1 VTIAIEMQIDG
12 CETDGQRTVPI
23 LYPMSND
30 LTVCRMQS
38 DPMKACRMGVA
49 PLLAAVVLTGC
60 GATKPATTAPQ
71 PPQVSVVSVH
81 RGSVP
86 ITTEL
91 PGRTSP
97 FLVAQV
103 RARVDGIVLKRDFK
117 EGGDVKA
124 GQRLYQIDPAPYI
137 AALNSATASLQKAEA
152 NLVSM
157 TAQAE
162 RYKVL
167 VAANAVSKQD
177 YDNAVSTQGQAAA
190 DVATGNAAV
199 AMAQINLGYT
209 NVMSPI
215 TGRSGLSLVTEGAY
229 VQASTAT
236 LMTTVQ
242 QIDPVYVDLTQSSVE
257 GLQLRRDIAS
267 GQLKLNGPDQAK
279 VTLTLEDGTRYPAT
293 GSLQFTD
300 ITVDPGTGS
309 VTVRAIFPNPR
320 FVLLPGMFVRA
331 RIEEGVNENAIL
343 VPQVGVTH
351 DPKGQATALV
361 VGTDDKVAVHTLQL
375 RGTSGDQ
382 WIVEGG
388 LEEGDRVIVSGV
400 QKVQPG
406 AVVKAVA
413 ATPGPATRTA
423 QASSGAVVSKTK

>member
-1 VTIAIEMQIDG
+1 MESQSA
-12 CETDGQRTVPI
+12 
-23 LYPMSND
+23 YPGRGLPTAM
-30 LTVCRMQS
+30 
-38 DPMKACRMGVA
+38 
-49 PLLAAVVLTGC
+49 LLALVL
-60 GATKPATTAPQ
+60 GACSNAQTPAPAPQ
-71 PPQVSVVSVH
+71 VPEVSVITVH

-91 PGRTSP
+91 PGRTNP

-103 RARVDGIVLKRDFK
+103 RARVDGIVLKREFK
-117 EGGDVKA
+117 EGGEVKA

-137 AALNSATASLQKAEA
+137 AALNSAQASLQKAEA
-152 NLVSM
+152 NLAST

-167 VAANAVSKQD
+167 VAANAVSKQE
-177 YDNAVSTQGQAAA
+177 YDNAVAAQGQATA
-190 DVATGNAAV
+190 DVATGKAAV

-209 NVMSPI
+209 NVVSPI

-229 VQASTAT
+229 VQASAAT

-267 GQLKLNGPDQAK
+267 GQLKLNGPNQAK
-279 VTLTLEDGTRYPAT
+279 VTLALEDGTQYSST

-300 ITVDPGTGS
+300 ITVDQGTGS
-309 VTVRAIFPNPR
+309 VTLRAIFPNPR

-331 RIEEGVNENAIL
+331 RIEEGVKEDAFL

-361 VGTDDKVAVHTLQL
+361 VGPDDKVTAHTLQL

-388 LEEGDRVIVSGV
+388 LDDGDRVIVAGM
-400 QKVQPG
+400 QKAKPGTAVKAVEAQTATAAAASSTPSTVSPIAAAEAPKASPG
-406 AVVKAVA
+406 AVVSRAK
-413 ATPGPATRTA
+413 
-423 QASSGAVVSKTK
+423 